1 MRMMRLNVA
10 FATIVS
16 LATTFDVP
24 FDWTSISPAP
34 DLQFHPC
41 YDTFQCARL
50 TFPLDWLAANGT
62 DDRTVAIA
70 IIKLPAVV
78 PHDDPSHG
86 GTIFTQPGWPG
97 GSGVNYLL
105 SRHSRLRD
113 LVDIPDRKHY
123 DLLELTRVATPHIA
137 CFTGLAAHMRAKDA
151 QTVGTFDLG
160 ETALAVKLAAAK
172 ADGEQCARAHGDFL
186 EFVGTA
192 SVARDML
199 AMVDKLEEL
208 RVIALHTQH
217 DEDGDG
223 RLELR
228 EVRKWQ
234 EEKTVLPR
242 LSYIGISY
250 GTILGNYFASM
261 FPGRVGRMV
270 LDGVCDAD
278 EYAREQKFIADGSE
292 FDAIVEWFFK
302 GCFTAGPLCALYR
315 NSDTSG
321 TDIQRRVLTWAEELD
336 TTPLIV
342 STPDGNRVVLRTDAI
357 RLRFVQSMY
366 MAEYR
371 SQFIAAFLHDAMTL
385 RPAMLADK
393 YAATLRLG
401 GDAGP
406 ANACSNS
413 TTSSPP
419 LVTLDTQTAIAC
431 SDGDDLTGRDY
442 GFWCA
447 YADSLNADRRRR
459 HGWHAYP
466 SKWQFKG
473 PFKTP
478 SSSLS
483 RDAPAPPL
491 LFMSTRKDPVTPL
504 KHARKMAKRHPDAGI
519 VVQESTGHCV
529 SLGPFGPCVKGIVSR
544 YFDTGEVPSGEVSC
558 EATGGAWDEAVDGAD
573 VVLSDFG
580 FPLHDL

>member
-16 LATTFDVP
+16 LATAFDVP

-50 TFPLDWLAANGT
+50 TLPLDWLAANGT

-86 GTIFTQPGWPG
+86 GTIFTQPGGPG

-123 DLLELTRVATPHIA
+123 DLLAFDPRGVVHSTPHIA
-137 CFTGLAAHMRAKDA
+137 CFTGLAAHMRAKEA

-172 ADGEQCARAHGDFL
+172 ADGEQCASAHGDFL

-192 SVARDML
+192 SVARDVL

-242 LSYIGISY
+242 LNYIGISY

-270 LDGVCDAD
+270 LDGVTDAD
-278 EYAREQKFIADGSE
+278 EYVREQVWHYTPSLAFPVYV
-292 FDAIVEWFFK
+292 FVHLLFNN
-302 GCFTAGPLCALYR
+302 TNRHR
-315 NSDTSG
+315 NSS
-321 TDIQRRVLTWAEELD
+321 
-336 TTPLIV
+336 
-342 STPDGNRVVLRTDAI
+342 
-357 RLRFVQSMY
+357 
-366 MAEYR
+366 
-371 SQFIAAFLHDAMTL
+371 
-385 RPAMLADK
+385 
-393 YAATLRLG
+393 
-401 GDAGP
+401 
-406 ANACSNS
+406 
-413 TTSSPP
+413 
-419 LVTLDTQTAIAC
+419 QTAP
-431 SDGDDLTGRDY
+431 SLT
-442 GFWCA
+442 
-447 YADSLNADRRRR
+447 
-459 HGWHAYP
+459 P
-466 SKWQFKG
+466 
-473 PFKTP
+473 
-478 SSSLS
+478 
-483 RDAPAPPL
+483 
-491 LFMSTRKDPVTPL
+491 
-504 KHARKMAKRHPDAGI
+504 
-519 VVQESTGHCV
+519 
-529 SLGPFGPCVKGIVSR
+529 
-544 YFDTGEVPSGEVSC
+544 
-558 EATGGAWDEAVDGAD
+558 
-573 VVLSDFG
+573 
-580 FPLHDL
+580 